1 MVYCLKMY
9 TIHSVLRYFHTNTN
23 LKIYLYKIKIGAKKT
38 FKEASYGVDRQQF
51 IKFESLIKLNLS
63 KLNILYIYNFER
75 KCFVGKKEEKFIS
88 FDFPFILHHLKGI

>member
-9 TIHSVLRYFHTNTN
+9 TIHSVLRYFNTN
-23 LKIYLYKIKIGAKKT
+23 LKIYLYKIKIGAKNE

-63 KLNILYIYNFER
+63 KLNILDI
-75 KCFVGKKEEKFIS
+75 
-88 FDFPFILHHLKGI
+88 